1 MARASAGMGKLL
13 GVGFLFGARDQ
24 GASRVAGEVA
34 DGLDRVADSA
44 RETGRAS
51 SSLQRLGNAIGAL
64 NFLQLDRIGDR
75 LEDIADR
82 AGIHAQDTGLESF
95 GVEFSNTF
103 RRATVGLGPFRE
115 EVDAMRGQISGLA
128 YSLDVDANEMIS
140 AVTAIARSGNHLQD
154 FDIDLR
160 TVAGSIQANILSGE
174 QLGTM
179 LSELSEGYELGTHG
193 ATALVDRVTAI
204 GEAFGEGAAA
214 VRRLPEIISA
224 ADPILARFAGLS
236 IEDVTESVTRLSV
249 AMSRGLGVSFEE
261 ASQDAITLFTSLS
274 EARGQITDLVTG
286 VGSEFPNLMTEL
298 GIATGD
304 IDEAMQTI
312 LSDPL
317 TFADRMRTMMS
328 TMDRTSPAFARLQS
342 SLADMPANFRFLVT
356 GGEEAGAALAAAQQP
371 IANFEGAFQRMA
383 HSGAGTARTFGE
395 SMERLEDGFRT
406 RLNSMTSIT
415 TREVLGRQRNA
426 FRRLGDTIHDFASG
440 SHGGSLA
447 FLTNAFLNVRR
458 YGIVHGLLPMLTDGL
473 GRAFPGLAAHIEE
486 VSPLL
491 AELGSGFA
499 EAAVSAGPMILA
511 MSQLGVFRGFS
522 GAINMVSGS
531 LTGMLGPWGI
541 AIAAIAAGIGLIA
554 YNWDTVGPILSNLGP
569 YIDEGMDELLGMSEQ
584 FADWVASID
593 WEGVGADIGTSLNEA
608 MAVAVAIFTGAAWET
623 DLGESF
629 VQILQNTIGQ
639 ADKIVLGLISGLFG
653 DSIWGDIF
661 TFLFDTSG
669 LGAITR
675 ALDAGSLGEALLQIL
690 YTGFTMALG
699 PLGLIVGGLLRE
711 YIDFGAIGE
720 EFSSAFEEVGT
731 IFTEIWETVL
741 VPIFEAIGMAF
752 TSDEGIAGAGTSAF
766 QEVGEWARKFW
777 SRYVRPAFTALRNF
791 ARDVIGDFRV
801 DWIGTF
807 RAVARFIVG
816 QIFNVI
822 EMFATMRV
830 TFERTRDI
838 FHAGFRMIGASVRR
852 FFLAPV
858 LQVRDSFMTI
868 TEGMQL
874 AVDRL
879 KLGFLTLG
887 QVLLDTIVNA
897 IPAAIRRM
905 IPGMD
910 SSLTDAQDAMR
921 RVVQTEEARITAQEQ
936 RFQLAAEMRQSQMA
950 QLNAEEA
957 AREAEALGA
966 VQRYAQEYN
975 AAAAG
980 VRAQRERALH
990 GIDRLGTRGA
1000 GGGGDDISFGGGS
1013 RTADDGDGAP
1023 VVAARTAQD
1032 SESSDET
1039 TRGRSRD
1046 RRETAEAAVEAAD
1059 TRRAR
1064 ETAREMMISSFGRE
1078 AVTQLT
1084 RALGGGGAVP
1094 GRRSRGSS
1102 AGGTGEEAY

>member
-24 GASRVAGEVA
+24 GATRVAGAVA

-51 SSLQRLGNAIGAL
+51 SSLARLGNAIGAL

-103 RRATVGLGPFRE
+103 RRATVGLGPFRD
-115 EVDAMRGQISGLA
+115 EVESMRGEISGLA

-140 AVTAIARSGNHLQD
+140 AVTAIARSGNSLED
-154 FDIDLR
+154 FGLDLR
-160 TVAGSIQANILSGE
+160 TVAGSIQANILPGE
-174 QLGTM
+174 QLGRM
-179 LSELSEGYELGTHG
+179 LSELSEGYELGTQG
-193 ATALVDRVTAI
+193 ATGLIDRVTAI

-342 SLADMPANFRFLVT
+342 SLADMPANFRFLVL
-356 GGEEAGAALAAAQQP
+356 GGEEAGAALTAAQQP
-371 IANFEGAFQRMA
+371 IGEFEGAFRRMA
-383 HSGAGTARTFGE
+383 RSGAGTARTFGE

-415 TREVLGRQRNA
+415 TREVLGRQRDA
-426 FRRLGDTIHDFASG
+426 FRRLGNTIEDFASG

-486 VSPLL
+486 VTPLL
-491 AELGSGFA
+491 SEMTEGLA

-522 GAINMVSGS
+522 SGINMVSGS
-531 LTGMLGPWGI
+531 LTSLLGPWGI
-541 AIAAIAAGIGLIA
+541 AIAAIVAGVGLVA
-554 YNWDTVGPILSNLGP
+554 YNWDTLGPILSNLGP
-569 YIDEGMDELLGMSEQ
+569 YIDDGADQLLAMSEG
-584 FADWVASID
+584 FANWVESVDWKD
-593 WEGVGADIGTSLNEA
+593 VGIQIGDFLNEA
-608 MAVAVAIFTGAAWET
+608 MDAGIAIFSGAGWET
-623 DLGESF
+623 DLGQTFLS
-629 VQILQNTIGQ
+629 ILRNTIGQ
-639 ADKIVLGLISGLFG
+639 ADEIVGGLISGLFG

-661 TFLFDTSG
+661 QFLFDTSG
-669 LGAITR
+669 IGAITR
-675 ALDAGSLGEALLQIL
+675 ALDAGSFGEAILQVL
-690 YTGFTMALG
+690 YTGFTFALG
-699 PLGLIVGGLLRE
+699 PLGAIVGGLLRE
-711 YIDFGAIGE
+711 YIDFG
-720 EFSSAFEEVGT
+720 EVGEAFSET
-731 IFTEIWETVL
+731 FDDVAKIFTDIWEDVL
-741 VPIFEAIGMAF
+741 SPIFEAIGMAF
-752 TSDEGIAGAGTSAF
+752 TSEDGIAGAGASAF
-766 QEVGEWARKFW
+766 TTVGEEARKVW
-777 SRYVRPAFTALRNF
+777 TRYIRPVFMALRNV

-807 RAVARFIVG
+807 RTVTRFIVG

-822 EMFATMRV
+822 EMFGTMRV
-830 TFERTRDI
+830 AFEHSRNI
-838 FHAGFRMIGASVRR
+838 FQAGFRLIGASVRR
-852 FFLAPV
+852 FFLSPI

-897 IPAAIRRM
+897 IPSAIRRM
-905 IPGMD
+905 IPGLD
-910 SSLTDAQDAMR
+910 ASLGEAQDSMR
-921 RVVQTEEARITAQEQ
+921 RVVQTEESRIEAQER
-936 RFQLAAEMRQSQMA
+936 RFQLAAEMRQGQMA
-950 QLNAEEA
+950 ALNAEEA
-957 AREAEALGA
+957 AREAEALAA
-966 VQRYAQEYN
+966 VQSYGREYTR
-975 AAAAG
+975 AAAG
-980 VRAQRERALH
+980 IRAQRQRAMD
-990 GIDRLGTRGA
+990 GIDAVGTGRSR
-1000 GGGGDDISFGGGS
+1000 GGGIDDRAVSPS
-1013 RTADDGDGAP
+1013 EDEDDGAP
-1023 VVAARTAQD
+1023 VVAARTVEEAT
-1032 SESSDET
+1032 SSAGSSRE
-1039 TRGRSRD
+1039 RSRA
-1046 RRETAEAAVEAAD
+1046 RHETAAAAADAAD

-1078 AVTQLT
+1078 AITQLG
-1084 RALGGGGAVP
+1084 RVFGGPHGTAP
-1094 GRRSRGSS
+1094 GRRGRGSS
-1102 AGGTGEEAY
+1102 PGGSGEEAF